1 MKVTSLFPIAVA
13 SSKFELGLTEE
24 QKLFLSNLKPY
35 KNTGNTSSEDTYILK
50 HEIMSNV
57 REWIQSQIDEY
68 MRTVESPIN
77 DVGLRITQSWLNW
90 TKPGERHHK
99 HSHLNS
105 YISGVFYID
114 VDENTDNI
122 CFSRKYFSNI
132 DLGLKKDYNEYNSDS
147 YWLPVETNM
156 LLLFPST
163 LEHNVDETINNKKT
177 RISLA
182 FNTFPRG
189 FIGEDATMTGLHLS

>member
-1 MKVTSLFPIAVA
+1 MKVAPIFPIAVA
-13 SSKFELGLTEE
+13 SSKFEIGLTEE
-24 QKLFLSNLKPY
+24 QKVFLLNLKPY
-35 KNTGNTSSEDTYILK
+35 KNTGNTSSEDTYILR
-50 HEIMSNV
+50 HDVMSNV

-68 MRTVESPIN
+68 VRTIESPLN

-122 CFSRKYFSNI
+122 CFSKKYYSNI
-132 DLGLKKDYNEYNSDS
+132 DLGPKKDYNEFNSDS